1 MLHPHVLA
9 LCPESMYLNF
19 IVGFRVTTFARGAGL
34 ALSAVTT
41 SCGDFAPRHGS
52 ARQLPFAAIIGARM
66 PPKPKALSGWIRRI
80 QRSAYQKIAPYGS
93 QSFARTTVRVGHF

>member
-52 ARQLPFAAIIGARM
+52 ARRLP
-66 PPKPKALSGWIRRI
+66 SG
-80 QRSAYQKIAPYGS
+80 SAYQKIAPYGS